1 MLQGDTILSLG
12 DNFMAA
18 DSRWENICGEAAKI
32 FQLPEIIASSGWSH
46 HQHLSVDSPATV
58 HCQLGHYVYSSGLF
72 HSMQITVAWQLII
85 VSASFNNYK
94 ITNGFQTTN
103 RQVLP
108 VTNLLKTSFLVTKFN
123 EILTIRWKLPWP
135 MFYHWSTLTPRIL
148 SPPIIRIFNLITLRV
163 Y

>member
-1 MLQGDTILSLG
+1 MLEVGSRIMLQGDTILSLG

-46 HQHLSVDSPATV
+46 RQHLSFDSPATV
-58 HCQLGHYVYSSGLF
+58 HCQLGHSLYSSGLF
-72 HSMQITVAWQLII
+72 HSMQITVAWCLTII
-85 VSASFNNYK
+85 VSATFNNYK

-123 EILTIRWKLPWP
+123 EILTIKWKSPGQCCITGP
-135 MFYHWSTLTPRIL
+135 HWLLGSYRHL
-148 SPPIIRIFNLITLRV
+148 
-163 Y
+163 